1 MPRPTPLLRIS
12 SLHTLALSALLFCAS
27 ASATPPLV
35 LAADVA
41 DAGLRVWWRVGD
53 LLIGPPSGDPRPG
66 MRPLIGPA
74 EVAIPVDLA
83 GWSALGE
90 TCAATLSVTFPLDG
104 EPATATAEGTWEL
117 PVIRLRSRGRV
128 IAEAPLG
135 RPGRVCEIAVG
146 EADAVP
152 GLEVLVTWRLGGGS
166 SELRGLNIYR
176 IPDTA
181 R

>member
-1 MPRPTPLLRIS
+1 MLTM
-12 SLHTLALSALLFCAS
+12 LLFAS
-27 ASATPPLV
+27 VLHATPPLV

-41 DAGLRVWWRVGD
+41 ETGLRVWWRPGD
-53 LLIGPPSGDPRPG
+53 LLIGPPAGDPRPG
-66 MRPLIGPA
+66 MRPLCGPA
-74 EVAIPVDLA
+74 EVAIPTEIS
-83 GWSALGE
+83 GWTALGA
-90 TCAATLSVTFPLDG
+90 TCPGVLAHTFNLDG
-104 EPATATAEGTWEL
+104 EPATATPEGTWEA
-117 PVIRLRSRGRV
+117 PVIRLRSKGRV

-152 GLEVLVTWRLGGGS
+152 GLEVMVTWRLGEGA